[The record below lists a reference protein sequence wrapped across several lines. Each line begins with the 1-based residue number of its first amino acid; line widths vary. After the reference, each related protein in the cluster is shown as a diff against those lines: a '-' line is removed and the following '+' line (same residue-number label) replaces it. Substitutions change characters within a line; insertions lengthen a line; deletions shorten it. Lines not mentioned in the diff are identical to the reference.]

1 MILGF
6 STSREN
12 SNEGILYWW
21 RGFEWWNYPGRLG
34 FLIRCLTDFKLGS
47 NSMKF
52 GLGFK
57 DQIRVNSSW
66 VKFGLGFFNP
76 RFGHFGN
83 HDHDHDN

>member
-1 MILGF
+1 
-6 STSREN
+6 
-12 SNEGILYWW
+12 
-21 RGFEWWNYPGRLG
+21 
-34 FLIRCLTDFKLGS
+34 
-47 NSMKF
+47 MKF